1 MRYMCTVFKGIDMRR
16 ILALILLSV
25 GVTAMAQPY
34 QPYHHHH
41 GHWQRGGS
49 NGWMWVAPT
58 IVGGVIGYELARN
71 QPVVINQQPPV
82 IVNGQPVIVQQP
94 VVVQQPQCSPWTE
107 ILNSDGTITRTRTCA
122 Q

>member
-1 MRYMCTVFKGIDMRR
+1 MKR
-16 ILALILLSV
+16 ILALVLILISA
-25 GVTAMAQPY
+25 TAIAQPY

-41 GHWQRGGS
+41 GHWQRGGV

-71 QPVVINQQPPV
+71 QPVVINQQPP
-82 IVNGQPVIVQQP
+82 IYVNGNVINPP
-94 VVVQQPQCSPWTE
+94 VVVQQTPCSPWTE
-107 ILNSDGTITRTRTCA
+107 ILNPDGSITRTRTCT